1 MFYYIL
7 GERVERII
15 SETVEKDVQIITLP
29 IMVNT
34 LLNLGTFGALG
45 ISLYVTSRH
54 LWCRGCEYTFT
65 CPIAKRLWISSILFL
80 HYILFF
86 QTFLFFSFVL
96 CDEMAKNVFIILQ

>member
-34 LLNLGTFGALG
+34 LLNF
-45 ISLYVTSRH
+45 
-54 LWCRGCEYTFT
+54 
-65 CPIAKRLWISSILFL
+65 RL
-80 HYILFF
+80 
-86 QTFLFFSFVL
+86 L
-96 CDEMAKNVFIILQ
+96 CDPS